1 MAHARRGIITLENR
15 PDHPLSERAIID
27 ATLAFANGADLRID
41 GEGEPEMRLSGAD
54 GEVVLEIEGES
65 QPAVQISGT
74 EAEIAA
80 IGHRQREAI
89 RGYLGR
95 VMREAGTLAREL
107 LKQGWTKSWGK
118 VERVVR
124 PIEAGVSIRYYDRFF
139 TPYLLAN
146 RGILLLLDP
155 ERGFGGKLCQ
165 CRLSTCGNFFLEVR
179 PPRGRPQRRYC
190 SAAHMELAH
199 KERGLIRMRKI
210 RTTLK
215 RRSKAQ

>member
-1 MAHARRGIITLENR
+1 MAHARRRAITLENT

-41 GEGEPEMRLSGAD
+41 GEGEPGMRLSGAD

-65 QPAVQISGT
+65 QPAVQISGSKT
-74 EAEIAA
+74 EIAA
-80 IGHRQREAI
+80 IGYRQREAI
-89 RGYLGR
+89 RRFLAR
-95 VMREAGTLAREL
+95 VVKEPGTLAREL
-107 LKQGWTKSWGK
+107 VNQGWSKSWAK

-124 PIEAGVSIRYYDRFF
+124 PTETGVSIRYYDRFF

-155 ERGFGGKLCQ
+155 ERGFGEKLCQ
-165 CRLSTCGNFFLEVR
+165 CRLSACGDFFLEVR

-190 SAAHMELAH
+190 SAEHMELGH
-199 KERGLIRMRKI
+199 KERGALRMRKI
-210 RTTLK
+210 RTTPK
-215 RRSKAQ
+215 RRRKTK

>member
-1 MAHARRGIITLENR
+1 MAHARPRAITLENR

-41 GEGEPEMRLSGAD
+41 GEGEPELRLSGAD
-54 GEVVLEIEGES
+54 GEVVLEIKGEAE
-65 QPAVQISGT
+65 PAVQISGT

-80 IGHRQREAI
+80 IRHRQQAAI
-89 RGYLGR
+89 RGFLAR
-95 VMREAGTLAREL
+95 VMQEPGDLAREL
-107 LKQGWTKSWGK
+107 LNQGWTKSWSR

-124 PIEAGVSIRYYDRFF
+124 PTEAGVSVSYYDRFF

-155 ERGFGGKLCQ
+155 ERGFGEKLCQ
-165 CRLSTCGNFFLEVR
+165 CQLSTCGDFFLEIR
-179 PPRGRPQRRYC
+179 PPRGRPQRKYC
-190 SAAHMELAH
+190 SAEHMQLGH
-199 KERGLIRMRKI
+199 KERGAIRMRKI

-215 RRSKAQ
+215 QPRKTK

>member
-1 MAHARRGIITLENR
+1 MAHARRKIIILENR

-41 GEGEPEMRLSGAD
+41 GEGDPEMRLSGAE
-54 GEVVLEIEGES
+54 GEVVLEIKGES
-65 QPAVQISGT
+65 EPAVQISGT

-80 IGHRQREAI
+80 IGYRQREAI
-89 RGYLGR
+89 SRYLAR
-95 VMREAGTLAREL
+95 VMKEPGTLAREL
-107 LKQGWTKSWGK
+107 LDQGWIKSWAK

-124 PIEAGVSIRYYDRFF
+124 PTEAGVSIRYYDRFF

-155 ERGFGGKLCQ
+155 ERGFGKKLCQ
-165 CRLSTCGNFFLEVR
+165 CQLSTCGDFFLEVR

-190 SAAHMELAH
+190 SAGHMELGH
-199 KERGLIRMRKI
+199 KERGPIRMRKI
-210 RTTLK
+210 RT
-215 RRSKAQ
+215 RRKQRRKTK